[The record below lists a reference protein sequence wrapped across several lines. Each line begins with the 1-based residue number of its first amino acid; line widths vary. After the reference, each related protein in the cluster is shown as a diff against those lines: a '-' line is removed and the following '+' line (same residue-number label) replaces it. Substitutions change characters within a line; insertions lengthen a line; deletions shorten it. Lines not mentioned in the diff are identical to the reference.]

1 MRANRESED
10 FSPGLTGIRANIFL
24 GPAETMIMKFP
35 FLPVILLLLI
45 LITFIA
51 GCSSSTSSP
60 GTGTSSADLKPW
72 EVGTPVPYTELP
84 QLLLLRSEI
93 PFGVANEKTQVPDM
107 TETAFSEYSAIR
119 GFTRFSISEK
129 EESATSVQLGQTI
142 VEYPPGNATKAYAE
156 FIAQTKNSDMTYY
169 NISISSDL
177 GIGQRSCIVVISDR
191 AGTAKPITML
201 VFAKSNI
208 MESVTMIAPA
218 ADLASLTRIGKL
230 AAAKIP

>member
-1 MRANRESED
+1 VRANRESEG
-10 FSPGLTGIRANIFL
+10 FSRLNHLRANIFQDQ
-24 GPAETMIMKFP
+24 AETQIMKFP
-35 FLPVILLLLI
+35 FLPATFLLLLLLTI
-45 LITFIA
+45 IA

-84 QLLLLRSEI
+84 QLLLSRSEI
-93 PFGVANEKTQVPDM
+93 PFVVANENVLIPDM
-107 TETAFSEYSAIR
+107 TEKAFSEYGAIR

-142 VEYPPGNATKAYAE
+142 VEYPPGNATRAYAA
-156 FIAQTKNSDMTYY
+156 FIAQTRTSDMTYY
-169 NISISSDL
+169 NISMSSDL

-208 MESVTMIAPA
+208 MESVTMIAPE
-218 ADLASLTRIGKL
+218 ADLTTLTRVGKL